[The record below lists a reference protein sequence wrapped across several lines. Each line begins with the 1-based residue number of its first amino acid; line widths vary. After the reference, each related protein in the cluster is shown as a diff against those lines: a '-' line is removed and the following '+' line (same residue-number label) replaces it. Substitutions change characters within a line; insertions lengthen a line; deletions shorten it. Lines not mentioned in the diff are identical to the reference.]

1 MSSPSH
7 RPSAPAPALP
17 TRRRASRT
25 TLFGRPVADVVKFV
39 SVAIIALVVVSPLIL
54 LGVASLKPDRF
65 QILADMGSFRAF
77 TVSDPSLQNYRD
89 VATLDGPLPMGRY
102 LLNSVL
108 ILAVTVVGGLFVNS
122 MAAFVLAWG
131 RLPGRAL
138 ILTLMI
144 GLYIV
149 PQESIVLP
157 LLNIVIKMGLAD
169 TFTAQILPWLA
180 SPLYIFLLYQ
190 FFIQIPRELYDAA
203 VIDGASP
210 FRIYR
215 SVFLPMSAPA
225 LATVAILLGIE
236 TWNQYLWP
244 LMITQSNWA
253 RPISVGIASYFG
265 SDSIYWNH
273 AMAASVLMMAPV
285 LLFYVLF
292 QRWFVSSLISSA
304 VKG

>member
-1 MSSPSH
+1 MSSLPQT
-7 RPSAPAPALP
+7 RPLPAAPARRKA
-17 TRRRASRT
+17 TRA
-25 TLFGRPVADVVKFV
+25 TLFGRPVVDLVKLA
-39 SVAIIALVVVSPLIL
+39 SVMVIALVVVSPLIL

-77 TVSDPSLQNYRD
+77 WVSDPTLANYRD
-89 VATLDGPLPMGRY
+89 VATLDGPLPMARY
-102 LLNSVL
+102 LLNSII
-108 ILAVTVVGGLFVNS
+108 ILAVTVFGGILVNS

-131 RLPGRAL
+131 KLPGRAL
-138 ILTLMI
+138 ILTMMI

-157 LLNIVIKMGLAD
+157 LLNVVIKMGLAD
-169 TFTAQILPWLA
+169 TFTAQILPWMA

-190 FFIQIPRELYDAA
+190 FFIQIPRDLYDAA
-203 VIDGASP
+203 IIDGASP
-210 FRIYR
+210 FRIYW

-225 LATVAILLGIE
+225 LATVAILLGID

-244 LMITQSNWA
+244 LMITQTNWA

-273 AMAASVLMMAPV
+273 AMAASVMMMAPV
-285 LLFYVLF
+285 LLFYIVF
-292 QRWFVSSLISSA
+292 QRWFVSSLVSSA

>member
-1 MSSPSH
+1 MNSPSPSRSATDAPARRRSSP
-7 RPSAPAPALP
+7 RTIVNMPAADIVK
-17 TRRRASRT
+17 
-25 TLFGRPVADVVKFV
+25 VAC
-39 SVAIIALVVVSPLIL
+39 VAIVALVIVSPLIL
-54 LGVASLKPDRF
+54 LAVASLKPDRF

-77 TVSDPSLQNYRD
+77 WVSQPTLDNYRQI
-89 VATLDGPLPMGRY
+89 VTLDGPLPMGRY
-102 LLNSVL
+102 LLNSVV
-108 ILAVTVVGGLFVNS
+108 ILSLTVLGGILVNS
-122 MAAFVLAWG
+122 TAAFVLAWG

-138 ILTLMI
+138 ILALMI

-157 LLNIVIKMGLAD
+157 LLNIVIKLGLAD

-190 FFIQIPRELYDAA
+190 FFIQIPHELYDAA

-210 FRIYR
+210 FRIYW

-225 LATVAILLGIE
+225 LATVAILLGID

-265 SDSIYWNH
+265 SDSIYWNY
-273 AMAASVLMMAPV
+273 AMASSVLMMAPV
-285 LLFYVLF
+285 LLFYIFF
-292 QRWFVSSLISSA
+292 QRWFVSSLIGSA

>member
-1 MSSPSH
+1 M
-7 RPSAPAPALP
+7 SAPAAAHP
-17 TRRRASRT
+17 RRPKAQA
-25 TLFGRPVADVVKFV
+25 TLFGYAVADLIKAAA
-39 SVAIIALVVVSPLIL
+39 VAVIALVIVSPLFL
-54 LGVASLKPDRF
+54 LVVASLKPDRF

-77 TVSDPSLQNYRD
+77 WVSDPSLQNYRD

-102 LLNSVL
+102 LLNSMV
-108 ILAVTVVGGLFVNS
+108 ILSVTVCGGILINS

-138 ILTLMI
+138 VLALLI

-157 LLNIVIKMGLAD
+157 LLSLVTKVGLAD
-169 TFTAQILPWLA
+169 SFTAQILPWLA

-190 FFIQIPRELYDAA
+190 FFIQIPHDIYDAA

-210 FRIYR
+210 WRIYW

-244 LMITQSNWA
+244 LMITQTNWS
-253 RPISVGIASYFG
+253 RPISVGIASFFG
-265 SDSIYWNH
+265 HDSVYWNS

-285 LLFYVLF
+285 LVFYLAF
-292 QRWFVSSLISSA
+292 QRWFVSSFISSA

>member
-1 MSSPSH
+1 MSLAQPS
-7 RPSAPAPALP
+7 P
-17 TRRRASRT
+17 TRPATAPRRRPKRA
-25 TLFGRPVADVVKFV
+25 TLFGKPMVDLVKLASVVV
-39 SVAIIALVVVSPLIL
+39 IALVVVSPLIL
-54 LGVASLKPDRF
+54 LAVASLKPDRF

-77 TVSDPSLQNYRD
+77 WVADPTLQNYRE
-89 VATLDGPLPMGRY
+89 VATFDGPLPMARY
-102 LLNSVL
+102 LLNSVV
-108 ILAVTVVGGLFVNS
+108 ILGLTVLGGILVNS

-210 FRIYR
+210 FRIYW

-244 LMITQSNWA
+244 LMITQSNWS

-273 AMAASVLMMAPV
+273 AMASSVLMMAPV